1 MKVVEYKTMLSED
14 FKSPYLSKVR
24 EIDVKENCLLDR
36 SEELFEFTKN
46 NLDIIHAGEEN
57 MYLVCVLSN
66 QKPVGFFK
74 VSQGSINGTVAG
86 VREIFQKALLIGAVN
101 IFLVHNHPSG
111 SLNPSKEDIAVT
123 KKMKE
128 AGDLLGVN
136 LLDHIIVSSE
146 GYYSF
151 RGAGIDW

>member
-1 MKVVEYKTMLSED
+1 MKVIEYKTMLSED

-36 SEELFEFTKN
+36 SEELYEFTKD
-46 NLDIIHAGEEN
+46 NLDIVHAGEEN

-74 VSQGSINGTVAG
+74 VSQGSINGTVVG
-86 VREIFQKALLIGAVN
+86 VREIFQKALLIGAVG

-123 KKMKE
+123 KRMKE

-136 LLDHIIVSSE
+136 LVDHIIVSSD
-146 GYYSF
+146 GFYSF
-151 RGAGIDW
+151 RRAGMDW